1 MNIDT
6 IKSKVFSNLIWRF
19 AERCGAQGVSF
30 IVSVVLARLL
40 LPDDYGTVA
49 LVTVFT
55 AVLQVFVDS
64 GMGTALIQKKDADD
78 IDFSTVFYFNC
89 VVCILLYAGM
99 FVSAPLV
106 ASFYNK
112 PELTSL
118 VRVISV
124 TLLISGVKNI
134 QQAYVSRN
142 MLFKK
147 FFYATIAG
155 TIFSAV
161 LGIIMAYMGFGVWA
175 LVVQQLSNSVVDT
188 IFLWIT
194 VKWRPRL
201 AFSFKR
207 LKGLFSF
214 GWKLLASAVLET
226 VYNNIQQLVIG
237 KLYSSVDLAYYN
249 KGMQLPGII
258 INNINS
264 SIDSVLL
271 PAMSKEQDNVEHIK
285 NMTKRSI
292 CTSIYIIAP
301 LMIGLA
307 FTAPVLVRLLLTD
320 KWLEII
326 PFLRIFC
333 IVYMFYPIHTA
344 NLNAI
349 SAMGHSG
356 LFLKLQVIKKITGM
370 VFLFF
375 SMQYGV
381 MAMAYSSLL
390 VSFLS
395 QVINSWPARKLL
407 GYGYIKQMK
416 DIMPSV
422 LLSIAMGIIVSF
434 FRYLQLPELIILA
447 VQIITGG
454 IFYISISA
462 FFKLDSFQYLW
473 KITKQYILK
482 LFHNIKKCTGNS
494 GINE

>member
-30 IVSVVLARLL
+30 IVSIVLARLL

-49 LVTVFT
+49 LITVFT
-55 AVLQVFVDS
+55 AILQVFVDS

-89 VVCILLYAGM
+89 VICILLYAGM
-99 FVSAPLV
+99 FISAPLI
-106 ASFYNK
+106 ANFYNK
-112 PELTSL
+112 PELVSL
-118 VRVISV
+118 VRVLSL
-124 TLLISGVKNI
+124 TLIISGIKNI

-155 TIFSAV
+155 TIFSAFI
-161 LGIIMAYMGFGVWA
+161 GIMMAYMGFGVWA
-175 LVVQQLSNSVVDT
+175 LVVQQLSNSTVDT

-194 VKWRPRL
+194 VKWKPQM

-207 LKGLFSF
+207 LKKLFSF

-249 KGMQLPGII
+249 KGIQLPGII

-271 PAMSKEQDNVEHIK
+271 PAMSKEQDNIIHIK
-285 NMTKRSI
+285 NMTRRSI
-292 CTSIYIIAP
+292 CTSIYIISP

-307 FTAPVLVRLLLTD
+307 FTAPVLVKLLLTD
-320 KWLEII
+320 KWLAII

-333 IVYMFYPIHTA
+333 IIYMFYPIHTA

-349 SAMGHSG
+349 NAMGRSG
-356 LFLKLQVIKKITGM
+356 LFLKLQIIKKIIGI
-370 VFLFF
+370 VFLLF

-381 MAMAYSSLL
+381 MAMAYSSLA

-395 QVINSWPARKLL
+395 QVINSWPTMKLL

-416 DIMPSV
+416 DIMPSI
-422 LLSIAMGIIVSF
+422 LLSIIMGISISF
-434 FRYLQLPELIILA
+434 FRYLQLPEFVIL
-447 VQIITGG
+447 VIQIITGG
-454 IFYISISA
+454 LLYISLSA
-462 FFKLDSFQYLW
+462 FFKLNSFQYLW
-473 KITKQYILK
+473 KIIKPYILK
-482 LFHNIKKCTGNS
+482 LFHI
-494 GINE
+494 